1 MTSPRTVK
9 RLRRILGMLP
19 YVIAHPGADL
29 AEVMDRFDY
38 TREAELVDDLN
49 LIFMCGLPGYG
60 PGDLIDADIEDGAVW
75 VDMADY
81 FATPSQF
88 SPREALVLLAS
99 GMALMSSG
107 QAPEAL
113 NTAVQ
118 KLSSALFPDA
128 ETSLVVNLDAE
139 PEPVATLRA
148 AISDRQPVELVYSKV
163 STGETTTRV
172 VEPWSVFST
181 LGNWYVA
188 GHCRNAA
195 DKRVFRVDRI
205 RDMNVLPGGYEMPV
219 QDLEPVV
226 EYTPN
231 EDDVRATIRLGS
243 SARWVAEY
251 YPVVKKGEDVIEF
264 YASSPATVA
273 RLLLR
278 LGSDATL
285 LDGPEVAA
293 ELENHKRLLLARY
306 TPEKS

>member
-1 MTSPRTVK
+1 MTSPKTVK

-19 YVIAHPGADL
+19 YVIANPGADI
-29 AEVMDRFDY
+29 AEVIERFDY
-38 TREAELVDDLN
+38 TRESELVDDLN

-60 PGDLIDADIEDGAVW
+60 PGDLIDADVEEGAVW

-81 FATPSQF
+81 FASPSQF

-99 GMALMSSG
+99 GMALISSG

-113 NTAVQ
+113 NTAVR

-139 PEPVATLRA
+139 PEPVGTLRK
-148 AISDRQPVELVYSKV
+148 AIADRQPVELVYTKV
-163 STGETTTRV
+163 STGETNRRII
-172 VEPWSVFST
+172 EPWSVFST
-181 LGNWYVA
+181 LGNWYVV
-188 GHCRNAA
+188 GHCRNAE

-205 RDMNVLPGGYEMPV
+205 RDMKAVSGGYEMPV
-219 QDLEPVV
+219 QRPEPVV

-231 EDDVRATIRLGS
+231 EDDVRATIRLGA

-251 YPVVKKGEDVIEF
+251 YPVVVKDDDVIEF

-278 LGSDATL
+278 LGRDAEL
-285 LDGPEVAA
+285 LEGVEVAA
-293 ELENHKRLLLARY
+293 ELEDHQRRMLARY
-306 TPEKS
+306 R